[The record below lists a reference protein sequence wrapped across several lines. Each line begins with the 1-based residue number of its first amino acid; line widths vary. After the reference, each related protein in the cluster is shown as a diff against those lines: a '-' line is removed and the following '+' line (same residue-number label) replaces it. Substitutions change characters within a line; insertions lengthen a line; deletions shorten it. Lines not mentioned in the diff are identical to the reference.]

1 LNFLRN
7 DPNVFLK
14 FKPSK
19 PLIKKMDFYIYLM
32 GRNEKDKV
40 LESIIFEFYSFL
52 LRYHKNIDYQDFSEN
67 EYVL

>member
-1 LNFLRN
+1 MNFLRN

-19 PLIKKMDFYIYLM
+19 PLIKKMDFDIYLM
-32 GRNEKDKV
+32 GGKEKDKV
-40 LESIIFEFYSFL
+40 LESKIFEFYSFL
-52 LRYHKNIDYQDFSEN
+52 LRYHKDIDYQDFSDN